1 MDLRSNL
8 LMRPAWQ
15 RYLAAIALTLVVV
28 AGRWALNPWWGVQAN
43 RHLLLLPTV
52 TLAAWLGG
60 FRPGVV
66 SALLSTLALQVLWSK
81 KPGLLHVPTA
91 DELVFLGFCVVIC
104 VLVSS
109 LQVARARADVATRS
123 RERVLEI
130 VAHDLRSPLTAIKAL
145 AESVARANPTI
156 APRLDKIDRAVGRMD
171 RLISQLIDAT
181 RIGHGE
187 LTVATRPEPVGAIV
201 DETVDLYATTARDRD
216 IVLEAKDLPAGA
228 VVQVDRDRIMQVLGN
243 LIGNALKFTPPGG
256 RVTLSA
262 RQQTDAVTFSV
273 ADTGSGITPEDLP
286 HVFEQYWKHD
296 DKGTGLGLFI
306 ARNVVQ
312 AHHGRIWAEST
323 PGAGTTFF
331 FTLPP
336 DGLSPNRAVGAA

>member
-1 MDLRSNL
+1 MDIRSNL

-81 KPGLLHVPTA
+81 APGLLHVPTV
-91 DELVFLGFCVVIC
+91 DEVVFLGFSVVIC
-104 VLVSS
+104 ALVSS

-145 AESVARANPTI
+145 AESIAHANPTHQ
-156 APRLDKIDRAVGRMD
+156 RRGWR
-171 RLISQLIDAT
+171 RS
-181 RIGHGE
+181 
-187 LTVATRPEPVGAIV
+187 
-201 DETVDLYATTARDRD
+201 
-216 IVLEAKDLPAGA
+216 
-228 VVQVDRDRIMQVLGN
+228 
-243 LIGNALKFTPPGG
+243 
-256 RVTLSA
+256 
-262 RQQTDAVTFSV
+262 
-273 ADTGSGITPEDLP
+273 
-286 HVFEQYWKHD
+286 
-296 DKGTGLGLFI
+296 I
-306 ARNVVQ
+306 ARSGGWT
-312 AHHGRIWAEST
+312 A
-323 PGAGTTFF
+323 
-331 FTLPP
+331 
-336 DGLSPNRAVGAA
+336 

>member
-1 MDLRSNL
+1 MEIRSNL

-15 RYLAAIALTLVVV
+15 RYLAAIVLTLVVV
-28 AGRWALNPWWGVQAN
+28 AGRVALNPWWGVHAN

-52 TLAAWLGG
+52 TLSAWLGG
-60 FRPGVV
+60 FRPGIV

-81 KPGLLHVPTA
+81 APGLLHVPTM
-91 DELVFLGFCVVIC
+91 DEVVFLGFSVVIC

-109 LQVARARADVATRS
+109 LQIARARADVATRS
-123 RERVLEI
+123 HERVLEI

-145 AESVARANPTI
+145 GESVARANPTI
-156 APRLDKIDRAVGRMD
+156 RPRMDKIDRAVGRMD
-171 RLISQLIDAT
+171 GLIGQLVDAT

-187 LTVATRPEPVGAIV
+187 LTVSPRPEPVGSIV
-201 DETVDLYATTARDRD
+201 DETVDLYATTAHERD
-216 IVLEAKDLPAGA
+216 IVLEAKDLPAGCA
-228 VVQVDRDRIMQVLGN
+228 VQADRDRIMQVLGN

-262 RQQTDAVTFSV
+262 RQQADAVTFSV
-273 ADTGSGITPEDLP
+273 ADTGSGIAAEDVP

-306 ARNVVQ
+306 ARNVVE
-312 AHHGRIWAEST
+312 AHHGRIWVEST
-323 PGAGTTFF
+323 PGAGSTFF

-336 DGLSPNRAVGAA
+336 ASPAAA